1 MHKSK
6 HTSTMHQTSIYIQHT
21 IQNMSNTPNMHIIF
35 SLTHMNPNCYY
46 YSPQP
51 FLLLPKLPCP
61 NLTPD
66 CALADS
72 LVILMPGPRLELKI
86 MQTWADVGGCDAWMG
101 SYWKPNQQ
109 WWVGW
114 HSPQNLP
121 NWAWP
126 SDDWV
131 LIGYERWYQPRRGI
145 PSSWRPSMRLLTH
158 RPMCTHA
165 RRLMATG
172 TCAGATLGS

>member
-1 MHKSK
+1 MKKKTKREPSPYIECVGNTHLD
-6 HTSTMHQTSIYIQHT
+6 THQQHT
-21 IQNMSNTPNMHIIF
+21 KCIKANAHQLCIIQAYTYNAQTKTCQ
-35 SLTHMNPNCYY
+35 THRTCASKLYLMNPNCYSS
-46 YSPQP
+46 SPQP

-72 LVILMPGPRLELKI
+72 LIILMPGPHLELNI

-101 SYWKPNQQ
+101 SYWRPNQQ

-121 NWAWP
+121 NG
-126 SDDWV
+126 
-131 LIGYERWYQPRRGI
+131 LG
-145 PSSWRPSMRLLTH
+145 RPT
-158 RPMCTHA
+158 
-165 RRLMATG
+165 TG
-172 TCAGATLGS
+172 S